1 MTESDARAFPSQED
15 LDKWLKANHAKEREL
30 WVRIFKKDSGTP
42 SVTWQDCVIVCL
54 AWGWIDGAKR
64 PLDDT
69 SFLQRLTPRRPR
81 SRWSKK
87 NREHAERLIAEGR
100 MQPAGLVHVEAA
112 RADGR
117 WEQAYSGSAEMKLP
131 DDFLRML
138 DAHPAAKAFFAT
150 LKRAQVYSIYYR
162 LQTAKRIETRARRIE
177 AILAALAE
185 GRPPSPG

>member
-1 MTESDARAFPSQED
+1 MTESESLAFPTQKD
-15 LDKWLKANHAKEREL
+15 LDKWLKANHAREREL

-42 SVTWQDCVIVCL
+42 SVSWQDCVIVCL
-54 AWGWIDGAKR
+54 AWGWIDGVKR

-69 SFLQRLTPRRPR
+69 SFLQRLTPRRPK
-81 SRWSKK
+81 SSWSKK
-87 NREHAERLIAEGR
+87 NREHADRLIAEGR

-117 WEQAYSGSAEMKLP
+117 WEHAYAGSAEMELP
-131 DDFLRML
+131 EDFLRML
-138 DAHPAAKAFFAT
+138 DAHPVAKAFFAT

-162 LQTAKRIETRARRIE
+162 LQSAKRIETRTRRIE

-185 GRPPSPG
+185 GRPPFPS

>member
-1 MTESDARAFPSQED
+1 MTETDARAFPTPED
-15 LDKWLKANHAKEREL
+15 LDAWLGANYAAGREL

-42 SVTWQDCVIVCL
+42 SVTWQDCVIACL

-64 PLDDT
+64 PLDGA
-69 SFLQRLTPRRPR
+69 SFLQRLTPRRPK
-81 SRWSKK
+81 SSWSKK
-87 NREHAERLIAEGR
+87 NREHAERLIADGR

-117 WEQAYSGSAEMKLP
+117 WEKAYAGSAGMELP
-131 DDFLRML
+131 DDFLRRL

-162 LQTAKRIETRARRIE
+162 LHTAKRIETRARRIE
-177 AILAALAE
+177 AILAALAA
-185 GRPPSPG
+185 GRPPIPG

>member
-1 MTESDARAFPSQED
+1 MTESDARGFSTQED
-15 LDKWLKANHAKEREL
+15 LEKWLRANHAEEREL
-30 WVRIFKKDSGTP
+30 WVRIFKKDSGTL

-64 PLDDT
+64 ALDDA
-69 SFLQRLTPRRPR
+69 SFLQRVTPRRPK
-81 SRWSKK
+81 SSWSKK

-117 WEQAYSGSAEMKLP
+117 WQRAYAGSAEMKLP
-131 DDFLRML
+131 DDFLGML

-150 LKRAQVYSIYYR
+150 LKRAQVYSIYYH
-162 LQTAKRIETRARRIE
+162 LQAAKRIETRARRID

-185 GRPPSPG
+185 GHPPFPT